1 VKERERELGASSPVN
16 IKLVSAALHY
26 AFVVITI
33 VSREKHRCNGGLPTG
48 FFNSGDIKV
57 AVVYPQCLEKIARL
71 LPRERE
77 RDWIKKK
84 LKSTNEPLNINMH
97 ARSVI
102 RCVGVVDS
110 GRHSLPKL
118 FLLPCY

>member
-77 RDWIKKK
+77 RERLDK
-84 LKSTNEPLNINMH
+84 EE
-97 ARSVI
+97 AQ
-102 RCVGVVDS
+102 VDE
-110 GRHSLPKL
+110 
-118 FLLPCY
+118 